1 MSAITTVVFDMF
13 STLAQD
19 GPVDWERT
27 FAAIVRGQGLAT
39 TPDALR
45 GAWDAGAA
53 AFRKQRNAPDAP
65 FISYLDGWTVA
76 FDRAFRDLGIAGDG
90 RAAAQQSL
98 DDLAAR
104 ELFPE
109 TTEALTLV
117 GQRRRVAVLSNA
129 DDCCLDPVAARI
141 GVKFAT
147 VLSSEA
153 GRRYK
158 PDARLFQAVCQR
170 MGVAPAECV
179 YVGDK
184 QFEDVQGARNAGMA
198 SVWINRVA
206 VPANPALPA
215 PDAEIRSLL
224 DLPAALDG
232 LELRG

>member
-1 MSAITTVVFDMF
+1 MSAITTVIFDMF

-19 GPVDWERT
+19 GPADWERT

-45 GAWDAGAA
+45 DAWDAGAA
-53 AFRKQRNAPDAP
+53 AFRQQRNAPDGS
-65 FISYLDGWTVA
+65 FISYLDGWTAA
-76 FDRAFRDLGIAGDG
+76 FDRAFRDLGIVGDG

-98 DDLAAR
+98 DDLAMR

-109 TTEALTLV
+109 TAEALTLV
-117 GQRRRVAVLSNA
+117 GQRRRIAVLSNA
-129 DDCCLDPVAARI
+129 DDCCLYPVAERI
-141 GVKFAT
+141 GVKFET
-147 VLSSEA
+147 VLSSES

-158 PDARLFQAVCQR
+158 PDARLFDAVCR
-170 MGVAPAECV
+170 RLDVAAAECV

-198 SVWINRVA
+198 SVWINRA
-206 VPANPALPA
+206 GTPASPDLPA
-215 PDAEIRSLL
+215 PDVEIRSLL
-224 DLPAALDG
+224 ELPATLER